1 MQLLDYATSDTYG
14 KGLIN
19 DLDDTSRSD
28 ISLSDWLLA
37 ARVCD
42 SGGTQTLNLVPG
54 TAADA
59 GDRFVLTSDGTTSG
73 SIIAMGRIRAEI
85 FDTSTSVVMEECFNK
100 FSKTFMKNTHAYIEG
115 DIIAN
120 TYGYYRVGA
129 SGGSNNGAG
138 ALTTEPTHTTGTTR
152 GLAYLTSVPI
162 FKLTQSSGATVI
174 SSTSLS
180 LKKYTNP
187 TYSDY
192 VTYSLFNSDFV
203 KFWRYLG
210 WEDHHQRWV
219 SRHQTCGIVDTSN
232 STFDNING
240 FLKQFNGMLSFEAG
254 KYALRIATTS
264 DGGETIAT
272 VVSGNSGSGQTYEG
286 YTLGS
291 QANIRYIE
299 EQDIIGSIKVKDP
312 GPKKAFNT
320 INSTISDPGNKFS
333 GKQVSFYDSN
343 FLKSDKN
350 VIKQGSFTQPSVTS
364 YFNARVNV
372 ENALRKSRFG
382 MTVSFQ
388 LGPKALL
395 LLTGQTIGI
404 THSKFGWSAKK
415 FRVTNIS
422 LNTN

>member
-1 MQLLDYATSDTYG
+1 MEKTISGTNPTWHMVTTRNTEESGTVPSKLSVTATAVTAPTDAPTVVTIPNSTPWIDIFPYWKDVTDYLSIAFMENGRGYQDFAIPVTHTASGSNILLTVTGGTGSGAVTGSQEIISKNSIQLATSASTTDDFYNSMKLEMTIIDVNGDYSLHSRIISDYDGGTKIAQIGSIWDNGFEPKANDDWTYTYKIIAPRDKRVSINPAMQLLDYATSDTYG

-187 TYSDY
+187 TY
-192 VTYSLFNSDFV
+192 F
-203 KFWRYLG
+203 
-210 WEDHHQRWV
+210 
-219 SRHQTCGIVDTSN
+219 
-232 STFDNING
+232 
-240 FLKQFNGMLSFEAG
+240 
-254 KYALRIATTS
+254 
-264 DGGETIAT
+264 
-272 VVSGNSGSGQTYEG
+272 
-286 YTLGS
+286 
-291 QANIRYIE
+291 
-299 EQDIIGSIKVKDP
+299 
-312 GPKKAFNT
+312 
-320 INSTISDPGNKFS
+320 
-333 GKQVSFYDSN
+333 
-343 FLKSDKN
+343 
-350 VIKQGSFTQPSVTS
+350 QG
-364 YFNARVNV
+364 
-372 ENALRKSRFG
+372 L
-382 MTVSFQ
+382 
-388 LGPKALL
+388 
-395 LLTGQTIGI
+395 I
-404 THSKFGWSAKK
+404 
-415 FRVTNIS
+415 
-422 LNTN
+422 